1 MQEKPCHGARQIQI
15 CSAGSHNFEG
25 ANAEADASVRSRTA
39 LDLTSP
45 PWLRGEAARPVASSC
60 MSTSCTRK
68 PAFAA
73 PAAAADA
80 AAAAA
85 DARTR
90 VADALGRTSFGK
102 RGFLLPG

>member
-73 PAAAADA
+73 PAAAAA

-85 DARTR
+85 ARTR